1 MPSIAERKNKRV
13 LDYYVYT
20 RHTGNAITQ
29 KRQYKQ
35 SNWIG
40 D

>member
-1 MPSIAERKNKRV
+1 MPLVAERNKERV

-20 RHTGNAITQ
+20 RHTGNAITY